1 MIIAEKKNIVLY
13 FILFFLIL
21 ISVYIFHLNY
31 QLFFLILTLP
41 IIIFYFPKILFDSE
55 KLIYAILF
63 FLIVFPQT
71 YWYTDYVFVN
81 LYSSFL
87 ILVILL
93 IHSLRGIRI
102 DNSFFLT
109 FLLFIIIIIIN
120 AIRGIY
126 SNYDKIFIFY
136 ETIKF
141 LFYPIAFYFFL
152 TVFKEKKDLR
162 IIKKIFEYCIIFTSI
177 ASTEIIMIYL
187 FITKGGRVLTRF
199 GNVILIGL
207 IISLSFIRIQN
218 ISPLKK
224 VFYYFSIILMSIG
237 ILLTMQRSLW
247 IATAISITASYL
259 LDLISRKENFKE
271 SLLKLSILG
280 LLLLSVFFVFNKIS
294 LDTDVLLERT
304 EKMQQGEMDSSLAI
318 RIYTFI
324 KVLDITKNDAIW
336 GRGLG
341 DAAHFPLL
349 TSKIKNLVDNSY
361 IALFWK
367 MGIIGLVLFLYL
379 FIKVLWKLYY
389 VIKTTK
395 DILIQSI
402 SIVVFS
408 VIVGQLV
415 NSLACVVLTQYHY
428 NFIWAMFIAIT
439 ELFYKWT
446 DRKEEISW

>member
-1 MIIAEKKNIVLY
+1 MIITEKKNNVLY

-41 IIIFYFPKILFDSE
+41 IIIFYFPKILFDS
-55 KLIYAILF
+55 KKIIFAILF

-71 YWYTDYVFVN
+71 YWYTNYVFVN
-81 LYSSFL
+81 LYSSFFIL
-87 ILVILL
+87 IILL

-109 FLLFIIIIIIN
+109 FLFFIVLIIIN

-152 TVFKEKKDLR
+152 TVFEEKSDLR

-187 FITKGGRVLTRF
+187 FITKGGRVLTRS

-207 IISLSFIRIQN
+207 IISLSFIRIKD

-224 VFYYFSIILMSIG
+224 IFYYFSIILMSVG

-247 IATAISITASYL
+247 IATAISITVFYL
-259 LDLISRKENFKE
+259 LDLISRKMNLKE

-280 LLLLSVFFVFNKIS
+280 LLLFSVLFVFNKIS
-294 LDTDVLLERT
+294 LDTDVLIERT
-304 EKMQQGEMDSSLAI
+304 EKMQKGEMDSSLAI

-341 DAAHFPLL
+341 DSAHFPLL
-349 TSKIKNLVDNSY
+349 SNNIKNLVDNSY

-367 MGIIGLVLFLYL
+367 MGIIGLLLFLYL
-379 FIKVLWKLYY
+379 FTKVLWKLIY

-402 SIVVFS
+402 SIIVFS

-428 NFIWAMFIAIT
+428 NFIWALFIAIT

-446 DRKEEISW
+446 TQKEEVRL